1 MACTWLCNI
10 TSVNRHG
17 ILNTRQMFCIL
28 LKVSNTSVP
37 FLYLIR
43 TQPMIKWTPTCIYL
57 DLTSG
62 IFIINAGEAK
72 RKQLSTVGIHFQLLI
87 SHFCYTPSGPKGQH
101 EAPLPVGERG
111 DLPSL
116 WVWTQVQEA
125 VVCTVLLSQS
135 ATGEKKVSHA
145 WMECHLWLQWF
156 WLWSEGGG
164 LLKFLIQNGWF
175 HGKCV
180 YLGGGGDKC
189 VLG

>member
-28 LKVSNTSVP
+28 LKLSNTLVP
-37 FLYLIR
+37 FLYLVR
-43 TQPMIKWTPTCIYL
+43 TQPTIKWTPTCIIP
-57 DLTSG
+57 S
-62 IFIINAGEAK
+62 AGEAILVE

-87 SHFCYTPSGPKGQH
+87 SHFCSTPSGPKGQH

-135 ATGEKKVSHA
+135 AIGEKKVSHA
-145 WMECHLWLQWF
+145 WMECHLWLQRF
-156 WLWSEGGG
+156 WLWSEGEGG
-164 LLKFLIQNGWF
+164 LLNPKWMVSW
-175 HGKCV
+175 KVCV
-180 YLGGGGDKC
+180 YVGGGG
-189 VLG
+189 G